1 MVMSACPGPVI
12 PASSPTKISGR
23 VLLAEDGEDNQR
35 LLMAFLKLGGAEAT
49 LAVDGAEAVRLV
61 KEANYNYD
69 LILMDMQMPVMDGYQ
84 ATAELRRAG
93 YAKPIIAV
101 TAHAAPEDRAKC
113 LAAGCT
119 DYLSK
124 PISRSVLLSTCAGYL
139 SSAPTPAAKP
149 ASGEAPAA
157 PLPGKGS
164 ASLCSSLATDPRV
177 AKVLDRFVS
186 RLPERVSQIQTLL
199 DGGDLENLRKAVH
212 NLKGAGSGYGF
223 APLSEQ
229 SARAEDAL
237 RAQQSLDQIRR
248 EVDTLLQL
256 IRRVSGYDAGAE
268 RGGSGAAPLAAAG

>member
-1 MVMSACPGPVI
+1 MVMNACAGPATPSNNPVR
-12 PASSPTKISGR
+12 ISGR

-49 LAVDGAEAVRLV
+49 LAADGAEAVRLAR
-61 KEANYNYD
+61 EANYGYD

-84 ATAELRRAG
+84 ATTELRRAG

-101 TAHAAPEDRAKC
+101 TAHAGPEDRAKC

-139 SSAPTPAAKP
+139 SSGPAPAIKP
-149 ASGEAPAA
+149 AGGETPAA
-157 PLPGKGS
+157 PLPTEGS
-164 ASLCSSLATDPRV
+164 APLCSSLANDARV

-186 RLPERVSQIQTLL
+186 RLPERVNQIRALL
-199 DGGDLENLRKAVH
+199 DGRDLENLRKAVH

-223 APLSEQ
+223 VPLSEQ

-256 IRRVSGYDAGAE
+256 IRRVSGYDTGAE
-268 RGGSGAAPLAAAG
+268 RGGSGAASLNAAG

>member
-1 MVMSACPGPVI
+1 V
-12 PASSPTKISGR
+12 KIGGR

-49 LAVDGAEAVRLV
+49 LAVDGAEAVRLAR
-61 KEANYNYD
+61 EANYDYD

-93 YAKPIIAV
+93 YTKPIIAV

-124 PISRSVLLSTCAGYL
+124 PISRSVLLTTCAGHL
-139 SSAPTPAAKP
+139 SSAPAPTAKP
-149 ASGEAPAA
+149 ASGEPLSTLLPAE
-157 PLPGKGS
+157 GS
-164 ASLCSSLATDPRV
+164 APLCSSLANDTRV
-177 AKVLDRFVS
+177 AKVLDRFVA
-186 RLPERVSQIQTLL
+186 RLPERVTQIRSLL

-237 RAQQSLDQIRR
+237 RAQQSLDQVRQ
-248 EVDTLLQL
+248 EVDQLLQL
-256 IRRVSGYDAGAE
+256 IRRVNGYDANAE
-268 RGGSGAAPLAAAG
+268 QSGSSAPPLAAAG

>member
-1 MVMSACPGPVI
+1 MNASAAA
-12 PASSPTKISGR
+12 PATPSGNPTKISGR

-35 LLMAFLKLGGAEAT
+35 LLMAFLKMGGAEAT
-49 LAVDGAEAVRLV
+49 LAVDGAEAVRLA
-61 KEANYNYD
+61 KEANYAYD

-124 PISRSVLLSTCAGYL
+124 PISKGVLLSACAGYL
-139 SSAPTPAAKP
+139 SSAPAPSAKT
-149 ASGEAPAA
+149 ASDEGVTA
-157 PLPGKGS
+157 PLPVAES
-164 ASLCSSLATDPRV
+164 APLCSSLANDARV
-177 AKVLDRFVS
+177 AKVLDRFIS
-186 RLPERVSQIQTLL
+186 RLPERVNQMRDLL

-237 RAQQSLDQIRR
+237 RARQSLDQVRR
-248 EVDTLLQL
+248 EVEQLVEL
-256 IRRVSGYDAGAE
+256 IRRVSGYDPRAE
-268 RGGSGAAPLAAAG
+268 RVATTTAPLAAAG

>member
-1 MVMSACPGPVI
+1 M
-12 PASSPTKISGR
+12 
-23 VLLAEDGEDNQR
+23 
-35 LLMAFLKLGGAEAT
+35 GGADAT
-49 LAVDGAEAVRLV
+49 LAGDGAEAVRLV
-61 KEANYNYD
+61 GEATYTSD

-101 TAHAAPEDRAKC
+101 TAHAGPEDRAKC

-124 PISRSVLLSTCAGYL
+124 PIGKSVLLTTCAGHL
-139 SSAPTPAAKP
+139 SSGPVVAVKPT
-149 ASGEAPAA
+149 SGEACSP
-157 PLPGKGS
+157 PLPAEGS
-164 ASLCSSLATDPRV
+164 APLCSSLANDARV
-177 AKVLDRFVS
+177 AKVLDRFIS
-186 RLPERVSQIQTLL
+186 RLPERVAQIQGLL

-237 RAQQSLDQIRR
+237 RAQQSLDQVRQ
-248 EVDTLLQL
+248 EVDQLLQL
-256 IRRVSGYDAGAE
+256 IRRVSGYDATVE
-268 RGGSGAAPLAAAG
+268 RSGSGAPPLAAAG